1 MCDLKV
7 KIILFR
13 DGGLSG
19 FLLFYCQPYEMEIM
33 ERKKIYI
40 TFINQ
45 SLQARQ
51 IKYKISNFLT
61 SFGN

>member
-1 MCDLKV
+1 M
-7 KIILFR
+7 
-13 DGGLSG
+13 
-19 FLLFYCQPYEMEIM
+19 FYCQPYEMEIM

>member
-1 MCDLKV
+1 M
-7 KIILFR
+7 
-13 DGGLSG
+13 
-19 FLLFYCQPYEMEIM
+19 FYCQPYEMEIM
-33 ERKKIYI
+33 ERKKLYI

-51 IKYKISNFLT
+51 IKYKIRNFLT